1 MNITITPQGVRI
13 WDTLYPSGTVLL
25 SVSGQKVSMIHTY
38 SLQHLISSYVPYTE
52 VINEATGLAYA
63 SLAEL
68 ETAFNNQAANPII
81 SGNG

>member
-1 MNITITPQGVRI
+1 MNIIITPQGVRI

-38 SLQHLISSYVPYTE
+38 SLQHLISAYVPFTE
-52 VINEATGLAYA
+52 VINEATGLPYA
-63 SLAEL
+63 TIDDLQ
-68 ETAFNNQAANPII
+68 TAFNNQASNPII